1 MEKSI
6 SNLRE
11 TKATCPDEAVLAR
24 YIGGAMAPWEKDR
37 LEEHASACAACL
49 ENIRAAHMAE
59 SMLSEGALAD
69 TPGKLKEKA
78 KGLAKMDTGKR
89 RMQSYI
95 WLAATVIA
103 FTLSFTA
110 PKYFAQFLV
119 AALILGLKW
128 VSESEGIRTLIISMD
143 AKHRHEQ
150 EKEASTR
157 WRR

>member
-6 SNLRE
+6 GSLRE
-11 TKATCPDEAVLAR
+11 AKETCPDEAVLAR
-24 YIGGAMAPWEKDR
+24 YIAGAMAPREKDR
-37 LEEHASACAACL
+37 LEEHASSCAACL
-49 ENIRAAHMAE
+49 ENIRAAHAAE
-59 SMLSEGALAD
+59 SMLAGGGLAD
-69 TPGKLKEKA
+69 TPVKLKEKA
-78 KGLAKMDTGKR
+78 KGLAKMDTGKK

-143 AKHRHEQ
+143 AKHRHEH
-150 EKEASTR
+150 EKEALSR
-157 WRR
+157 WKR